1 MVVRSL
7 SGMYKLY
14 VCALSTVRYTS
25 VDRRVPTSE
34 LRVRTG
40 REGASV
46 QGRGRGVATVV
57 GTADRDVVNPPSLTY
72 HPLAARFVGVCRGRG
87 RMPGR
92 VRSAEMLSDEKPM
105 AREDD
110 TTAEDMRVVLQEG
123 LIQRKYRHQGLR
135 ASSSTVHGT
144 GCFAEHGFATGQFVC
159 DYFGD
164 LVPRSIGTRG
174 RDQVAEGIWGLN
186 ESYQIDPRRSHAP
199 AAHTIGQWIN
209 HGCEPNLMSVVT
221 NLRRNLCFTAAE
233 AEVLRLPLQAES
245 ACASSAARPARTTR
259 QRPPSDKLGVKR
271 RRQVA
276 PHARPDEGDGAETQ
290 PEADGD
296 AQLVHPVD
304 AYDVVCFIALR
315 EIAPGEELSY
325 GYHRAVE
332 SAVCRCGAASCRGR
346 Y

>member
-1 MVVRSL
+1 MSRQSWVPR
-7 SGMYKLY
+7 
-14 VCALSTVRYTS
+14 TVTLLKR
-25 VDRRVPTSE
+25 
-34 LRVRTG
+34 
-40 REGASV
+40 A
-46 QGRGRGVATVV
+46 
-57 GTADRDVVNPPSLTY
+57 PSLTY
-72 HPLAARFVGVCRGRG
+72 HPLAARFVGVSRDAAGPR

-92 VRSAEMLSDEKPM
+92 VRSAEMLSDESPM

-144 GCFAEHGFATGQFVC
+144 GCFAVHGFATGQFVC

-186 ESYQIDPRRSHAP
+186 ESYQIDPRRSRAP

-245 ACASSAARPARTTR
+245 ACASSAAQPARTTR

-276 PHARPDEGDGAETQ
+276 PHARPGEGADAETQ